1 MTPKDTSTSPDLSLK
16 KSSPSHQELHAHLT
30 GSLSDATVLKLLR
43 AKQAEGGAKLPQ
55 SAEVTIQRG
64 HKRTLEECFEVF
76 RILHCLTD
84 NLSAIKT
91 ITRDVIQEFVADN
104 VHYLELRTTP
114 KSIDGVMTK
123 NQYIDTV
130 LEAMIDEM
138 KMNNITVRL
147 LVSIDRSRGLDDAW
161 DTLQLAK
168 QYAAHDQ
175 FKSLICGIDVSGNPR
190 AGNLGDYIPV
200 LQEAK
205 QCGLNL
211 SVHLAEVPNE
221 KETLELLKTGL
232 IDRIGHGTFI
242 HPDTGGSQELSQLV
256 KSQAIPL
263 ELCLSSNIKSGTVK
277 SAEDHHF
284 SFWRKDEHPVVICTD
299 DKGVF
304 STTLSEEYKICA
316 ETFHLK
322 KADLREL
329 CLAAVEL
336 TFLSQEEKERLRLSV
351 HTELDELTRLES

>member
-1 MTPKDTSTSPDLSLK
+1 MDLSEYC
-16 KSSPSHQELHAHLT
+16 KSLPKIELHAHLT
-30 GSLSDATVLKLLR
+30 GSLSDETVLKLLR
-43 AKQAEGGAKLPQ
+43 AKQAEGGANLPQ

-91 ITRDVIQEFVADN
+91 IARDVIQEFVADN
-104 VHYLELRTTP
+104 VRYLELRTTP
-114 KSIDGVMTK
+114 KSINGVMTK

-138 KMNNITVRL
+138 KLNTITIRL
-147 LVSIDRSRGLDDAW
+147 LISIDRSRGLDDAW

-168 QYAAHDQ
+168 QYAAHER
-175 FKSLICGIDVSGNPR
+175 FKNLICGIDISGNPQ
-190 AGNLGDYIPV
+190 AGNLVEYIPV
-200 LQEAK
+200 LREAK
-205 QCGLNL
+205 QCGLKL
-211 SVHLAEVPNE
+211 SVHLAEVVNE
-221 KETLELLKTGL
+221 KETLEVLKTEL

-242 HPDTGGSQELSQLV
+242 HPETGGSQELMQLV
-256 KSQAIPL
+256 KDQGIPL

-277 SAEDHHF
+277 SAEAHHF
-284 SFWRKDEHPVVICTD
+284 SCWRKDKHPVVICTD

-322 KADLREL
+322 KTDLREL
-329 CLAAVEL
+329 CLAAVEM
-336 TFLSQEEKERLRLSV
+336 TFLSQEEKDRLRQTIHNDLDKLTHIESV
-351 HTELDELTRLES
+351 